1 MKESPFPLETS
12 LGLTYYISDTP
23 GTGGTL
29 KKEPED
35 FVVEEIP
42 IRTPHKEGSYLI
54 CRVTMKNWEQ
64 QHAVKEIANRL
75 GISHRR
81 IGWAGTKDKRA
92 LTTQYLS
99 MYKVS
104 TEQVAS
110 LSIKDITFE
119 PVGFADQQLYLGDL
133 KGNKFRICIRN
144 ILPGTGASVDDTMEQ
159 CNSGIPNYYG
169 IQRFGVVRPVTH
181 KVGYALLE
189 GNAEE
194 AVNRYIG
201 APSEGEHEDTQR
213 GRSLWDSTH
222 DAKETL
228 TDYPFYLRYER
239 AMLSHLAGSP
249 GDYAGAL
256 QSLPP
261 KLLSMFVSAVQS
273 HLFNRALSERLTEGG
288 TLTDVLPGDHL
299 IFANGRTDLATARN
313 AKTASVHVKRGRAQI
328 AIMMPGVKEYPQAGG
343 SLMDNIM
350 AGLLEKE
357 GITQDGFVRAE
368 QRTGI
373 TYAGALRAISL
384 QPDIE
389 AHVINDEDGMELI
402 DLSFNLPK
410 GCYATTVC
418 REIMKADPR
427 SMI

>member
-12 LGLTYYISDTP
+12 LGLAYYISDTP

-42 IRTPHKEGSYLI
+42 LRTPHEQGSYLI

-99 MYKVS
+99 LYKVS
-104 TEQVAS
+104 PEQVTG
-110 LSIKDITFE
+110 LFIKDIMFE
-119 PVGFADQQLYLGDL
+119 PVGFADQQLFLGDL
-133 KGNKFRICIRN
+133 KGNRFRICIRD
-144 ILPGTGASVDDTMEQ
+144 ILPGTGTSVADTLEK
-159 CNSGIPNYYG
+159 CKNGLPNYYG

-181 KVGYALLE
+181 LVGYALLK
-189 GNAEE
+189 GNEEE

-201 APSEGEHEDTQR
+201 APSEDEHKDTRR

-228 TDYPFYLRYER
+228 GGYPFYLRYER

-249 GDYAGAL
+249 GDFTGAL
-256 QSLPP
+256 QALPP

-273 HLFNRALSERLTEGG
+273 HLFNRALSQRLAGG
-288 TLTDVLPGDHL
+288 ATLTDVLPGDHL
-299 IFANGRTDLATARN
+299 IFANGRTDVATTKN
-313 AKTASVHVKRGRAQI
+313 AKTASVHVQRGRARI
-328 AIMMPGVKEYPQAGG
+328 AIMMPGVKEYPSTGG
-343 SLMDNIM
+343 SFMDDIM
-350 AGLLEKE
+350 AGLLEEE
-357 GITQDGFVRAE
+357 GITHNGFMRAE

-373 TYAGALRAISL
+373 TYAGALRTITL
-384 QPDIE
+384 QPEIE
-389 AHVINDEDGMELI
+389 AVVRSEKEGTDLI

-427 SMI
+427 VMI